1 MVLFRYTTL
10 FIILSSLVYT
20 NTNLLDRAII
30 KTTNEYEKVKDFQAQ
45 MTVELNM
52 PGIRIPKKTYKV
64 YFKQPNKFKADTKG
78 FGMLPNTGIFT
89 SPKDNFD
96 NLKNLEIRESN
107 LSSNEKTILIT
118 GTIIP
123 DSLKAQF
130 PSEYAKL
137 TFDPLVD
144 VLIDTTMWV
153 IKSVT
158 SRIDTLKLFE
168 ITNNY
173 KLYDNQY
180 YLPFESQV
188 KYFIKDARLAGWLK
202 KDMKTLINPN
212 NQKLADDVIRGVI
225 TVNYLNYK
233 INTNLP
239 DRIFK
244 KKKSD

>member
-1 MVLFRYTTL
+1 MVLIRYITL

-107 LSSNEKTILIT
+107 PSSNEKNILIT

-212 NQKLADDVIRGVI
+212 NQKSADDVIRGVI

>member
-1 MVLFRYTTL
+1 MVLLRYITL

-96 NLKNLEIRESN
+96 NLKDLEIRESN
-107 LSSNEKTILIT
+107 LSSNENNILIT

-212 NQKLADDVIRGVI
+212 NQKSADDVIRGVI

-244 KKKSD
+244 KKKPD

>member
-1 MVLFRYTTL
+1 MVLLHYITL

-78 FGMLPNTGIFT
+78 FGMLPNTGVFT

-107 LSSNEKTILIT
+107 PSSNEKNILIT
-118 GTIIP
+118 GEIIP

-153 IKSVT
+153 IKSVI

-212 NQKLADDVIRGVI
+212 NQKSADDVIRGVI

>member
-1 MVLFRYTTL
+1 MVLLRYLTL
-10 FIILSSLVYT
+10 FFILSSIVYT
-20 NTNLLDRAII
+20 NTNLLNRAII

-96 NLKNLEIRESN
+96 NLKDLEIRESN
-107 LSSNEKTILIT
+107 LSSNENNILIT

-173 KLYDNQY
+173 KLYDNKY

-212 NQKLADDVIRGVI
+212 NQKSADDVIRGVI
-225 TVNYLNYK
+225 TVNYLDYK

-244 KKKSD
+244 KKKPD

>member
-1 MVLFRYTTL
+1 MVLLRYLTL
-10 FIILSSLVYT
+10 FFILSSIVYT
-20 NTNLLDRAII
+20 NTNLLNRAII

-96 NLKNLEIRESN
+96 NLKDLEIRESN
-107 LSSNEKTILIT
+107 LSSNENNILIT

-212 NQKLADDVIRGVI
+212 NQKSADDVIRGVI

>member
-1 MVLFRYTTL
+1 MVLLRYITL

-20 NTNLLDRAII
+20 DTNLLNKAIK
-30 KTTNEYEKVKDFQAQ
+30 KTTNEYEKIKDFQAE

-64 YFKQPNKFKADTKG
+64 YFKQPNKFKANTKG

-107 LSSNEKTILIT
+107 LSSNEKNILIT

-212 NQKLADDVIRGVI
+212 SQKSADDVIRGVI

>member
-45 MTVELNM
+45 MTVELDM

-107 LSSNEKTILIT
+107 LSSNENNILIT

-212 NQKLADDVIRGVI
+212 NQKSADDVIRGVI

-244 KKKSD
+244 KKKPD

>member
-1 MVLFRYTTL
+1 MVLFRYITL

-20 NTNLLDRAII
+20 DTNLLNKAIK
-30 KTTNEYEKVKDFQAQ
+30 KTTNEYEKIKDFQAE

-64 YFKQPNKFKADTKG
+64 YFKQPNKFKANTKG

-212 NQKLADDVIRGVI
+212 SQKSADDVIRGVI

>member
-96 NLKNLEIRESN
+96 NLKDLEIRESN
-107 LSSNEKTILIT
+107 LSSTENNILIT

-202 KDMKTLINPN
+202 KDMKNLINPN
-212 NQKLADDVIRGVI
+212 SQKSVDDVIRGVI

>member
-1 MVLFRYTTL
+1 MVLLRYITL

-107 LSSNEKTILIT
+107 LSSNENNILIT

-212 NQKLADDVIRGVI
+212 NQKSADDVIRGVI
-225 TVNYLNYK
+225 NVNYLNYK

-244 KKKSD
+244 KKKPD

>member
-20 NTNLLDRAII
+20 NTNLLNRAIM

-107 LSSNEKTILIT
+107 LSSNENNILIT

-212 NQKLADDVIRGVI
+212 NQKSADDVIRGVI

>member
-1 MVLFRYTTL
+1 MVLLHYITL

-78 FGMLPNTGIFT
+78 FGMLPNTGVFT

-96 NLKNLEIRESN
+96 NLKNLEIGESN
-107 LSSNEKTILIT
+107 PSSNGKNILIT
-118 GTIIP
+118 GEIIP

-153 IKSVT
+153 IKSVI

-212 NQKLADDVIRGVI
+212 NQKSADDVIRGVI
-225 TVNYLNYK
+225 NVNYLNYK

>member
-1 MVLFRYTTL
+1 MVLLRYLTL
-10 FIILSSLVYT
+10 FFILSSIVYT
-20 NTNLLDRAII
+20 NTNLLNRAIT

-96 NLKNLEIRESN
+96 NLKDLEIRESN
-107 LSSNEKTILIT
+107 LSSNENNILIT

-239 DRIFK
+239 DWIFK

>member
-30 KTTNEYEKVKDFQAQ
+30 ETTNEYEKVKDFQAQ

-96 NLKNLEIRESN
+96 NLKDLEIRESN
-107 LSSNEKTILIT
+107 LSSNENNILIT

-212 NQKLADDVIRGVI
+212 NQKSADDVIRGVI

-244 KKKSD
+244 KKKPD

>member
-1 MVLFRYTTL
+1 MVLLRYLTL
-10 FIILSSLVYT
+10 FFILSSIVYT
-20 NTNLLDRAII
+20 NTNLLNRAII

-107 LSSNEKTILIT
+107 LSSNENNILIT

-244 KKKSD
+244 KKKPD

>member
-1 MVLFRYTTL
+1 MVLLRDITL

-20 NTNLLDRAII
+20 DTNLLNRAIK
-30 KTTNEYEKVKDFQAQ
+30 KTTNEYEKVNDFQAQ
-45 MTVELNM
+45 MTVELNI
-52 PGIRIPKKTYKV
+52 PGLRMPKKTYKV
-64 YFKQPNKFKADTKG
+64 YFKQPNKFKANTKG

-96 NLKNLEIRESN
+96 NLRNLQISDSN
-107 LSSNEKTILIT
+107 PFLHEKTILIT

-168 ITNNY
+168 IINNY

-180 YLPFESQV
+180 YLPFKSQV
-188 KYFIKDARLAGWLK
+188 EYFIKDARLAGWLK
-202 KDMKTLINPN
+202 KDMTALVNPDK
-212 NQKLADDVIRGVI
+212 QKSAEDIIKGVI
-225 TVNYLNYK
+225 IVNYSDYK
-233 INTNLP
+233 INKNIP

-244 KKKSD
+244 MKKSD

>member
-1 MVLFRYTTL
+1 MVYLRYITL
-10 FIILSSLVYT
+10 FIILTSLVYT
-20 NTNLLDRAII
+20 DTNLLNRAIRE
-30 KTTNEYEKVKDFQAQ
+30 TTNEYEKVKDFQAQ

-96 NLKNLEIRESN
+96 NLKNLEIKKSN

-212 NQKLADDVIRGVI
+212 NQKSADDVIRGVI

>member
-1 MVLFRYTTL
+1 MVLIRYITL

-96 NLKNLEIRESN
+96 NLKDLEIRESN
-107 LSSNEKTILIT
+107 LSSNENNILIT

-212 NQKLADDVIRGVI
+212 NQKSADDVIRGVI

-244 KKKSD
+244 KKKPD

>member
-78 FGMLPNTGIFT
+78 IGMLPNTGIFT

-96 NLKNLEIRESN
+96 NLKDLEIRESN
-107 LSSNEKTILIT
+107 LSSNENNILIT

-173 KLYDNQY
+173 KLYDNKY

-212 NQKLADDVIRGVI
+212 NQKSADDVIRGVI

>member
-96 NLKNLEIRESN
+96 NLKDLEIRESN
-107 LSSNEKTILIT
+107 LSSNENNILIT

-137 TFDPLVD
+137 AFDPLVD

>member
-1 MVLFRYTTL
+1 MVLLRYITL

-45 MTVELNM
+45 MSVELNM

-107 LSSNEKTILIT
+107 LSSNENNILIT

-168 ITNNY
+168 INNNY
-173 KLYDNQY
+173 KLYDNKY

-212 NQKLADDVIRGVI
+212 KQKSAGDVIRGVI
-225 TVNYLNYK
+225 TVKYLNYK

>member
-1 MVLFRYTTL
+1 
-10 FIILSSLVYT
+10 
-20 NTNLLDRAII
+20 
-30 KTTNEYEKVKDFQAQ
+30 
-45 MTVELNM
+45 
-52 PGIRIPKKTYKV
+52 
-64 YFKQPNKFKADTKG
+64 
-78 FGMLPNTGIFT
+78 MLPNTGIFT

-212 NQKLADDVIRGVI
+212 SQKSADDVIRGVI

>member
-96 NLKNLEIRESN
+96 NLKDLEIRESN
-107 LSSNEKTILIT
+107 LSSNENNILIT

-173 KLYDNQY
+173 KLYDNKY

-212 NQKLADDVIRGVI
+212 NQKSADDVIRGVI

-244 KKKSD
+244 KKKPD

>member
-45 MTVELNM
+45 MTVVLNM
-52 PGIRIPKKTYKV
+52 PGVRIPKKTYKV

-96 NLKNLEIRESN
+96 NLKDLEIRESN
-107 LSSNEKTILIT
+107 LSSNENNILIT

-212 NQKLADDVIRGVI
+212 NQKSADDVIRGVI

>member
-30 KTTNEYEKVKDFQAQ
+30 KTPNEYEKVKDFQAQ

-96 NLKNLEIRESN
+96 NLKDLEIRESN
-107 LSSNEKTILIT
+107 LSSNENNILIT

-212 NQKLADDVIRGVI
+212 NQKSADDVIRGVI

-244 KKKSD
+244 KKKPD

>member
-1 MVLFRYTTL
+1 MVLPRYITL

-20 NTNLLDRAII
+20 NTNLLNRAIM

-107 LSSNEKTILIT
+107 SSSSEKNILIT

-173 KLYDNQY
+173 KLYDNKY

-212 NQKLADDVIRGVI
+212 NQKSADDVIRGVI

>member
-96 NLKNLEIRESN
+96 NLKDLEIRESN
-107 LSSNEKTILIT
+107 LSSNENNILIT

-173 KLYDNQY
+173 KLYDNKY

-212 NQKLADDVIRGVI
+212 NQKSADDVIRGVI

-239 DRIFK
+239 DWIFK

>member
-1 MVLFRYTTL
+1 MVLLRYITL
-10 FIILSSLVYT
+10 FIILSSLAYT

-30 KTTNEYEKVKDFQAQ
+30 KTTSEYEKVKDFQAQ

-96 NLKNLEIRESN
+96 NLKNLEIRESKP
-107 LSSNEKTILIT
+107 SSNKKNILIT

-212 NQKLADDVIRGVI
+212 NRKSADDVIRGVI

-244 KKKSD
+244 KKKPD

>member
-1 MVLFRYTTL
+1 MALIKVVSL
-10 FIILSSLVYT
+10 FIIFSPIVYT
-20 NTNLLDRAII
+20 NNDLLNRAIK
-30 KTTNEYEKVKDFQAQ
+30 KTTIEYEKVKDFQAQ
-45 MTVELNM
+45 MTVELDI
-52 PGIRIPKKTYKV
+52 PGLRMPKKTYKV
-64 YFKQPNKFKADTKG
+64 YFKQPNKFKANTKG

-96 NLKNLEIRESN
+96 NLKNLQISDSN
-107 LSSNEKTILIT
+107 PFLHEKTILIT

-168 ITNNY
+168 IINNY

-188 KYFIKDARLAGWLK
+188 EYFIKDARLAGWLK
-202 KDMKTLINPN
+202 KDMTVLVNPN
-212 NQKLADDVIRGVI
+212 KQKSAEDIIKGVI
-225 TVNYLNYK
+225 IVNYSDYK
-233 INTNLP
+233 INKNIP

-244 KKKSD
+244 MKKSD

>member
-96 NLKNLEIRESN
+96 NLKDLEIRESN
-107 LSSNEKTILIT
+107 LSSNENNILIT

-180 YLPFESQV
+180 YLPFKSQV

-212 NQKLADDVIRGVI
+212 NQKSADDVIRGVI

>member
-64 YFKQPNKFKADTKG
+64 YFKQPNKFTADTKG

-96 NLKNLEIRESN
+96 NLKDLEIRESN
-107 LSSNEKTILIT
+107 LSSNENNILIT

-212 NQKLADDVIRGVI
+212 NQKSADDVIRGVI

-244 KKKSD
+244 KKKPD

>member
-1 MVLFRYTTL
+1 MVLLRYLTL
-10 FIILSSLVYT
+10 FFILSSIVYT
-20 NTNLLDRAII
+20 NTNLLNRAII

-96 NLKNLEIRESN
+96 NLKDLEIRESN
-107 LSSNEKTILIT
+107 LSSNENNILIT

-212 NQKLADDVIRGVI
+212 NQKSADDVIRGVI

-244 KKKSD
+244 KKKPD

>member
-96 NLKNLEIRESN
+96 NLKDLEIRESN
-107 LSSNEKTILIT
+107 LSSNENNILIT

-212 NQKLADDVIRGVI
+212 NQKSADDVIRGVI

-244 KKKSD
+244 KKKPD

>member
-30 KTTNEYEKVKDFQAQ
+30 ETTNEYEKVKDFQAQ

-96 NLKNLEIRESN
+96 NLKDLEIRESN
-107 LSSNEKTILIT
+107 LSSNENNILIT

-244 KKKSD
+244 KKKPD